1 MPMEPSGAAVSQPPK
16 DPRAAIKQDDG
27 FVATFFS
34 APAANWILRRAEG
47 TPLTPNQVT
56 ALSVAFAV
64 AASAAFA
71 SGLWPFLALGGV
83 LLQLSFVLDC
93 LDGQL
98 ARHRGIGSRFGAWF
112 DYMSDCLEDIVIVG
126 GIAIGCAARG
136 GGTAAYVWSYA
147 ALLVLF
153 YRRFDGLLLD
163 RLLGEDYHAV
173 FRGGNRAV
181 ADEEKARVIARLR
194 ERGAERWGGVARLLD
209 RLAPRATEQ
218 PSPWLLWTKR
228 ALLFREGE
236 RYLAI
241 SLLAALDRPEWI
253 FPMLVVLGG
262 ILYPLTTLRR
272 WQLFAP

>member
-1 MPMEPSGAAVSQPPK
+1 MQPTGGEATK

-27 FVATFFS
+27 FVATFLS

-56 ALSVAFAV
+56 AASAALAV

-71 SGLWPFLALGGV
+71 SGLWPFLVLGAV

-98 ARHRGIGSRFGAWF
+98 ARHLGTSSRFGAWL
-112 DYMSDCLEDIVIVG
+112 DYMTDCLEDVVIVAG
-126 GIAIGCAARG
+126 VAIGCAARSG
-136 GGTAAYVWSYA
+136 SEAPYLWSYA

-163 RLLGEDYHAV
+163 RLLGEDYQAV
-173 FRGGNRAV
+173 FRGGNRAI
-181 ADEEKARVIARLR
+181 ADEGKARVIAELR
-194 ERGAERWGGVARLLD
+194 ERKAASWGVVARLLD
-209 RLAPRATEQ
+209 RLAPRATER
-218 PSPWLLWTKR
+218 PSPVVLWTKR

-241 SLLAALDRPEWI
+241 SLLAAVGHPEWI
-253 FPMLVVLGG
+253 FPTIVVLGVV
-262 ILYPLTTLRR
+262 LYPLTTLRR